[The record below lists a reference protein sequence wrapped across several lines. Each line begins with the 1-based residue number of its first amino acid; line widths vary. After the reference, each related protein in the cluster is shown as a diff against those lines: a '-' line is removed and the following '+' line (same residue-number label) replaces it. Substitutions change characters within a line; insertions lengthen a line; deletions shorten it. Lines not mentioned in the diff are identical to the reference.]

1 LADILEKTKKNN
13 LLMEA
18 PKLTCFVIMPISDI
32 EGYEKGHFTRVFQ
45 HLIKPACEK
54 AGFKPIRADDEIITN
69 YIVIDIIRKILESDI
84 VICDLSSTN
93 PNVMYELGIRQSFNK
108 KSVLIKDVKTSR
120 IFDIQG
126 LRTID
131 YDENLRID
139 EVQKNI
145 ENISKTLRET
155 YENEKH
161 EINSIIQLLSIKP
174 AEITTSIEISKES
187 SIIIESLNEISN
199 RLNRLEKGKNS
210 ILNNGAQKFN
220 INGMEIELGRDLYD
234 VDTPIGKLIDVH
246 SDAIFVEMNNKIR
259 KIFKTDE
266 MYQRIDNLPF

>member
-1 LADILEKTKKNN
+1 
-13 LLMEA
+13 MEA

-54 AGFKPIRADDEIITN
+54 AGFKPIRADDEIKTN
-69 YIVIDIIRKILESDI
+69 YIVIDIIRKILESDM

-108 KSVLIKDVKTSR
+108 KSVLIKDVKTNR

-187 SIIIESLNEISN
+187 SIIIESLNDISN